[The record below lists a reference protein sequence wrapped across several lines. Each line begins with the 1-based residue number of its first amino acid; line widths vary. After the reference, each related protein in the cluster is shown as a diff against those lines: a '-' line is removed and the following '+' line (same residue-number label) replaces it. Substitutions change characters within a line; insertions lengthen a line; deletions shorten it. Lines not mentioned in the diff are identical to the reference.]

1 MLALPRRQ
9 TMLRATRTPVSA
21 LAVRAA
27 HAARRGRGRADCIS
41 ISNLQLECIVG
52 IFAHERARPQ
62 PLRIDIEMEVDVRAA
77 ARTESCATTIDYVA
91 VAEQVR
97 GPPCEARGSRS
108 EPPRRI
114 LTPLLLAQQTRF
126 VMEAGRFQLLET
138 AAQAITLTLAL
149 ALALTLTLTPT
160 PTLTLTLTL
169 TLTRAGDRA
178 AAPHGTRA
186 RRGAWRRAE
195 RARDLGQA

>member
-1 MLALPRRQ
+1 
-9 TMLRATRTPVSA
+9 MLRATRTPVSA

-27 HAARRGRGRADCIS
+27 HAARRRGRADCIS
-41 ISNLQLECIVG
+41 VSNLQLECIVG

-97 GPPCEARGSRS
+97 GPPCEARGSRA
-108 EPPRRI
+108 EPPHRI
-114 LTPLLLAQQTRF
+114 LTPLLLAHQARF

-138 AAQAITLTLAL
+138 AAQAIARLLLTAPAPDEERGVAQSVRVAL
-149 ALALTLTLTPT
+149 IKPEALPGSAVPSVSV
-160 PTLTLTLTL
+160 
-169 TLTRAGDRA
+169 
-178 AAPHGTRA
+178 
-186 RRGAWRRAE
+186 
-195 RARDLGQA
+195 LGLGLGLGSGLG

>member
-1 MLALPRRQ
+1 MESVSYHPPKQ

-27 HAARRGRGRADCIS
+27 HAARRRGRADCIS
-41 ISNLQLECIVG
+41 VSNLQLECIVG

-114 LTPLLLAQQTRF
+114 LTPSSS
-126 VMEAGRFQLLET
+126 
-138 AAQAITLTLAL
+138 
-149 ALALTLTLTPT
+149 PT
-160 PTLTLTLTL
+160 
-169 TLTRAGDRA
+169 
-178 AAPHGTRA
+178 
-186 RRGAWRRAE
+186 RRAS
-195 RARDLGQA
+195 